1 MTTQK
6 NQDLSFELELMN
18 AESSDEEYINPN
30 AEEIFNKPNPINE
43 QKSQSEVQ
51 NPMPVIDKRKQLT
64 SKQKL
69 KIALDRKRSKRHP
82 KEKVRKMNF
91 NVIQR
96 TENMKTFLSK
106 KECIDAKKYMT
117 TPDFKQYMKNKF
129 PKLSSEYSKI
139 FDMTLSGDMDLH
151 MLKFLCY
158 QQNNLSRG
166 KDKYDTDVSVG
177 KVIFDKFSKNINI

>member
-6 NQDLSFELELMN
+6 NLDFLFEFELMN

-96 TENMKTFLSK
+96 TENMKNFLSK
-106 KECIDAKKYMT
+106 KECIDAKKNMT

-139 FDMTLSGDMDLH
+139 FDMTLSGNMDLQ
-151 MLKFLCY
+151 MLKFLCHE
-158 QQNNLSRG
+158 QSNLSKG
-166 KDKYDTDVSVG
+166 KDKYNTDVSVG
-177 KVIFDKFSKNINI
+177 KVIFDKFSTNINI

>member
-30 AEEIFNKPNPINE
+30 IEKIFNKLNPINE

-51 NPMPVIDKRKQLT
+51 NPMPVINKSKQLT
-64 SKQKL
+64 SEQKL
-69 KIALDRKRSKRHP
+69 KMALDRKKSKRQP
-82 KEKVRKMNF
+82 KEKIRKMNF

-117 TPDFKQYMKNKF
+117 TADFKQYMKNKF

-139 FDMTLSGDMDLH
+139 FDMTLSGNMDLQ
-151 MLKFLCY
+151 MLKFLCHE
-158 QQNNLSRG
+158 QSNLSKG
-166 KDKYDTDVSVG
+166 KDKYNTDVSVG
-177 KVIFDKFSKNINI
+177 KVIFDKFSNNINI

>member
-51 NPMPVIDKRKQLT
+51 NPMPVINKSKQLT
-64 SKQKL
+64 SEQKL
-69 KIALDRKRSKRHP
+69 KMALDRKKSKRQP
-82 KEKVRKMNF
+82 KEKIRKMNF

-117 TPDFKQYMKNKF
+117 TADFKQYMKNKF

-139 FDMTLSGDMDLH
+139 FDMTLSGNMDLQ
-151 MLKFLCY
+151 MLKFLCHE
-158 QQNNLSRG
+158 QSNLSKG
-166 KDKYDTDVSVG
+166 KDKYNTDVSVG
-177 KVIFDKFSKNINI
+177 KVIFDKFSTNINI

>member
-30 AEEIFNKPNPINE
+30 AEEIFNKPNP
-43 QKSQSEVQ
+43 
-51 NPMPVIDKRKQLT
+51 MPVIDKSKQLT

-69 KIALDRKRSKRHP
+69 KIALDRKRSKRQP

-139 FDMTLSGDMDLH
+139 FDMTLSGDMDLQI
-151 MLKFLCY
+151 LKFLCHE
-158 QQNNLSRG
+158 QSNLSRG
-166 KDKYDTDVSVG
+166 KDKYNTDVSVG
-177 KVIFDKFSKNINI
+177 KVIFDKFSTNINI